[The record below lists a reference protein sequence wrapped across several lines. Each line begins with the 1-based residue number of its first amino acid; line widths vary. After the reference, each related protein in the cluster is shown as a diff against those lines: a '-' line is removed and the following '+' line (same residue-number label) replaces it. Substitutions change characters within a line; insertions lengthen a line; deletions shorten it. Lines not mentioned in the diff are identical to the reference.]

1 MKKKTLYIL
10 FLVALLNSS
19 CSLLDKFKKTE
30 TEPQLTTEDVIQMVM
45 SQQVVTPQDTIV
57 AKMSDKEQ
65 AEYKKE
71 LEKQMQEWEEKEPN
85 WVQRT
90 WRKIFPKKVE
100 REINYPEMYK
110 EKPKT
115 IMVVYPWNRSKE
127 KFADE
132 MFYSSICEELTLK
145 GYYVLPSMP
154 LIDEFKADTLFSSQ
168 YYKQE
173 DTKKLQAKYGVDAVL
188 YVTIYS
194 LKKEWWT
201 TNVNINAQYDL
212 VSAKTNEELF
222 SRHADFNYDSQMPT
236 KKKNKKSLI
245 EDEKENHYLGIC
257 QKMQRYV
264 FLDMPIGPYHKDY
277 LLDQKRFSHKKDM
290 RYKVN
295 VKPS

>member
-1 MKKKTLYIL
+1 MKKTIIYIAIL
-10 FLVALLNSS
+10 TAFLGSS
-19 CSLLDKFKKTE
+19 CSLLEKFKKE
-30 TEPQLTTEDVIQMVM
+30 EPQAQLSTEDVIQMVM
-45 SQQVVTPQDTIV
+45 NQQTAPVKDSTIT
-57 AKMSDKEQ
+57 KLSEKEQ
-65 AEYKKE
+65 IAYKKE
-71 LEKQMQEWEEKEPN
+71 LEKQMEEDQEQEPN
-85 WVQRT
+85 WVERT
-90 WRKIFPKKVE
+90 WRKVFPKKVE
-100 REINYPEMYK
+100 RELKYPEIYQ

-132 MFYSSICEELTLK
+132 MFYSAICEELTLK
-145 GYYVLPSMP
+145 GYYVLPALP
-154 LIDEFKADTLFSSQ
+154 LLDEFKADTLFSSQ

-212 VSAKTNEELF
+212 VSAKTNEVLF